1 MSPVGVINS
10 SNPQVAA
17 ATSLASTNVSL
28 NGLTKNTFLQM
39 LAAQIRYQDPM
50 APIDNS
56 TLVSQMAQL
65 ATMEVLQNLS
75 EQVSRFEQYE
85 KVMLSATLIGKQV
98 SVRDHDGRSIEG
110 AVEGISFEKGQV
122 WVKLGDS
129 SYPVESVETVW
140 SHGGET
146 K

>member
-1 MSPVGVINS
+1 MSPVGAINS

>member
-1 MSPVGVINS
+1 MSPVEAINS

>member
-1 MSPVGVINS
+1 MTSVGIINAP
-10 SNPQVAA
+10 NPSVAA
-17 ATSLASTNVSL
+17 STGTASANA
-28 NGLTKNTFLQM
+28 NINRMTKDTFLQM

-50 APIDNS
+50 APMDNS

-65 ATMEVLQNLS
+65 ATMEALQNLS
-75 EQVSRFEQYE
+75 EQVTRFEQYQ

-98 SVRDHDGRSIEG
+98 SVRDADGKSIQG
-110 AVEGISFEKGQV
+110 AVDGISFANGQV

-129 SYPVESVETVW
+129 NYPVESVETIW
-140 SHGGET
+140 SHGGEA

>member
-1 MSPVGVINS
+1 MTSVGIVNAP
-10 SNPQVAA
+10 NPSVAA
-17 ATSLASTNVSL
+17 STGTANA
-28 NGLTKNTFLQM
+28 NANIDRMTKDTFLQM

-50 APIDNS
+50 APMDNS

-65 ATMEVLQNLS
+65 ATMEALQNLS
-75 EQVSRFEQYE
+75 EQVTRFEQYQ

-98 SVRDHDGRSIEG
+98 SVRGADGKSIQG
-110 AVEGISFEKGQV
+110 AVDGISFANGQV

-129 SYPVESVETVW
+129 SYPVESVETIW
-140 SHGGET
+140 SHGGEA